1 MIQKLLRVSLKTKI
15 TGMVVGLIVT
25 LIVLLLSIFTYFETN
40 QIFSNKKTISLQTA
54 KTISY
59 IPAVSEA
66 LQEED
71 NDSAASLQAL
81 TEKFSIQNDADFI
94 IIQNRSGI
102 ILTHPSTER
111 VREYQEFDDG
121 YRAAVFG
128 GYYNIVSKEFL
139 GKSVMGKAP
148 VLSEDGEVLG
158 VVSVGYLIDNIYKE
172 IFDWVKNILYIALA
186 VVLVGVCAS
195 IFLARHIR
203 NETLGLEPREIAAL
217 YRDRNSVLS
226 SINEGVIATD
236 ESGRITMINHSAKTL
251 LNLSHDIVNRPIQEN
266 IPEVNVTNTIKKSKS
281 QLNEELYINNKVII
295 LNLTPIIE
303 EEKLVGAVA
312 TFKDKTEIK
321 EMINTLSEV
330 KKYSEDLRAQTHEFA
345 NKMYVISGL
354 LQLGSYEEALEMVQK
369 EAIDIKNSNSLIFE
383 LIKDTKVQAILLGK
397 MSKASEKKINF
408 NVDENSHIEELPSH
422 IEVYHVATIIGNLID
437 NAFEEVINQTERRVT
452 FSTLDIGQD
461 IIFEITDNGS
471 GMEKFTLTQAAKA
484 GYSTKNP
491 EKERGFGLFNVNE
504 VIDEL
509 NGSIEI
515 TSNNS
520 GTTFSVFIPKEPRGK

>member
-25 LIVLLLSIFTYFETN
+25 LIVLLLSIFTYFETT
-40 QIFSNKKTISLQTA
+40 QIFSNKETISLQTA
-54 KTISY
+54 KTISF
-59 IPAVSEA
+59 IPAVSEV
-66 LQEED
+66 LEEEED
-71 NDSAASLQAL
+71 GSAESLQAL
-81 TEKFSIQNDADFI
+81 TEKFSIQNNADFI

-102 ILTHPSTER
+102 MLTHPSPER
-111 VREYQEFDDG
+111 VGDYQEFDDG
-121 YRAAVFG
+121 YRATVFG

-139 GKSVMGKAP
+139 GKSVVGKAP

-158 VVSVGYLIDNIYKE
+158 VVSVGYLIENIYAE
-172 IFDWVKNILYIALA
+172 IWDRVKNILYVALV
-186 VVLVGVCAS
+186 VVLAGVLAS

-236 ESGRITMINHSAKTL
+236 ETGRITMINHSARKL
-251 LNLSHDIVNRPIQEN
+251 LNLSHDIVNHPINEK
-266 IPEVNVTNTIKKSKS
+266 IPEVNVTKTINKNKT

-295 LNLTPIIE
+295 LNLTPIVE

-321 EMINTLSEV
+321 EMIDTLSEV

-354 LQLGSYEEALEMVQK
+354 LQLGSYEEAMEMVQK
-369 EAIDIKNSNSLIFE
+369 EAIDIKNNNSMIFE
-383 LIKDTKVQAILLGK
+383 LINDTKVQAILLGK

-408 NVDENSHIEELPSH
+408 SLDENSYMEELPPH
-422 IEVYHVATIIGNLID
+422 IEIYHVTVIIGNLID
-437 NAFEEVINQTERRVT
+437 NAFEEVMNQTERRVT
-452 FSTLDIGQD
+452 FFTLDIGQD

-471 GMEKFTLTQAAKA
+471 GMENSTLNQLSEA
-484 GYSTKNP
+484 GYSTKKP
-491 EKERGFGLFNVNE
+491 KKQRGFGLFNVNE
-504 VIDEL
+504 VIGEL

-515 TSNNS
+515 TSNSN
-520 GTTFSVFIPKEPRGK
+520 GTTFSVFIPKEPRG